1 MDRAGDRRGAASGLR
16 AAPAG
21 RRGDPRDADR
31 YARDDDDGARSRES
45 ASESDGAS
53 EDSEEG
59 SVSPEDAELLAKLEA
74 ETAADRDA
82 DAEAMAAFAKMER
95 ARRRTP
101 RMRCTDLRRAGGV
114 LEEVYANPNS
124 LMTFSRTSE
133 LRRACDAL
141 RNNPRFEMFIF
152 VCVLVNG
159 VLIALKKPEAQLDA
173 GASAILPKATSVALQ
188 ATFVVI
194 FTLEALVKIVA
205 MGFLIGPDCYLR
217 HYWNMLDFIVVVA
230 GLIDLISSS
239 AAPRSALCGSSARCS
254 CFAL

>member
-101 RMRCTDLRRAGGV
+101 LHALHRFFAAPARA

-124 LMTFSRTSE
+124 LMTFGRNSE
-133 LRRACDAL
+133 LRRACDSL
-141 RNNPRFEMFIF
+141 RNNPHFEMFIF
-152 VCVLVNG
+152 VCVLGERRAHRVDETG
-159 VLIALKKPEAQLDA
+159 GAVGRRREFHLTKSDERRASGDVRGDLHVGGA
-173 GASAILPKATSVALQ
+173 G
-188 ATFVVI
+188 
-194 FTLEALVKIVA
+194 E
-205 MGFLIGPDCYLR
+205 DRRY
-217 HYWNMLDFIVVVA
+217 
-230 GLIDLISSS
+230 GLSD
-239 AAPRSALCGSSARCS
+239 R
-254 CFAL
+254 